1 MIQCILV
8 NLGLKWFGFEITTN
22 ALGSITRRCSGNKCP
37 GSLFMD
43 QSELQKL
50 AVSVSDIKTLIKNFK
65 FLLIFLYELLM
76 SF

>member
-50 AVSVSDIKTLIKNFK
+50 GTLRSKDAAATKTSLKK
-65 FLLIFLYELLM
+65 
-76 SF
+76 

>member
-43 QSELQKL
+43 PSELQKL
-50 AVSVSDIKTLIKNFK
+50 GTLRSKDAAATKTSLKK
-65 FLLIFLYELLM
+65 
-76 SF
+76 

>member
-22 ALGSITRRCSGNKCP
+22 ALGSITRRYSGNECS

-43 QSELQKL
+43 LNELQKL
-50 AVSVSDIKTLIKNFK
+50 R
-65 FLLIFLYELLM
+65 LLTN
-76 SF
+76 

>member
-22 ALGSITRRCSGNKCP
+22 ALGSITRRCSGNECP

-43 QSELQKL
+43 PSELQKL
-50 AVSVSDIKTLIKNFK
+50 GTLRSKDAAATKTSLKK
-65 FLLIFLYELLM
+65 
-76 SF
+76 

>member
-8 NLGLKWFGFEITTN
+8 NLGLKWFGFEIMTN
-22 ALGSITRRCSGNKCP
+22 ALGSITRRGSGNKCP

-50 AVSVSDIKTLIKNFK
+50 GTLRSKDAAATKTSLKK
-65 FLLIFLYELLM
+65 
-76 SF
+76 

>member
-8 NLGLKWFGFEITTN
+8 NLGLKWFGFEIMTN

-50 AVSVSDIKTLIKNFK
+50 GTLRSKDEIGRASCR
-65 FLLIFLYELLM
+65 ERV
-76 SF
+76 

>member
-8 NLGLKWFGFEITTN
+8 NLGLKWFGFEIMTN
-22 ALGSITRRCSGNKCP
+22 ALGSITRRCSGNECS

-50 AVSVSDIKTLIKNFK
+50 GTLRSKDAAATKTSLKK
-65 FLLIFLYELLM
+65 
-76 SF
+76 

>member
-22 ALGSITRRCSGNKCP
+22 ALGSITRRCSRNECP

-43 QSELQKL
+43 KNELQKL
-50 AVSVSDIKTLIKNFK
+50 GTLRSKDAAATKTSLIK
-65 FLLIFLYELLM
+65 
-76 SF
+76 